1 MQTTVIFLA
10 LGILV
15 TIGYGDVRTRR
26 IPNVL
31 VGVIAALGLVRITF
45 TGDMT
50 AASHTF
56 IATAV
61 VFAIGFLLFWSDV
74 LGGGDAKLLAAMA
87 LLVGSR
93 DLFCFLFF
101 MSVCGGVLALA
112 ILIRD
117 KLRPWH
123 WGLLRC
129 SRTPSATCNSEDF
142 TEPIRSTVPY
152 GVAIAAAGVFAL
164 IFCPVL

>member
-1 MQTTVIFLA
+1 MQTTVILLA

-15 TIGYGDVRTRR
+15 KIVYSDVRTRR

-31 VGVIAALGLVRITF
+31 VGAITALGLVRITF
-45 TGDMT
+45 AGDMT

-56 IATAV
+56 VATGM
-61 VFAIGFLLFWSDV
+61 VFAIGFLLFWSNV

-87 LLVGSR
+87 LLAGSR
-93 DLFCFLFF
+93 DLVCFLFF
-101 MSVCGGVLALA
+101 SSMCGGVLALA

-117 KLRPWH
+117 QLRPRH
-123 WGLLRC
+123 WGLLRY
-129 SRTPSATCNSEDF
+129 SRTPSATCNSEGF
-142 TEPIRSTVPY
+142 TEPIPSTVPY

-164 IFCPVL
+164 IFRPVL